1 MHERRYARHGG
12 WRRYD
17 NYFPSRFGFG
27 GPGYGGYGRKGMYG
41 GYRSHYNYGY
51 DYLNNY
57 NPIYR
62 NNSLPTVNANN
73 VTNVS
78 VGAKMTMKWLFI
90 LILLT
95 LSFIAFE

>member
-12 WRRYD
+12 WRRYGNCD
-17 NYFPSRFGFG
+17 ASRFGFG

-51 DYLNNY
+51 NY
-57 NPIYR
+57 NPIYI
-62 NNSLPTVNANN
+62 NNAAPTVNVAPRR
-73 VTNVS
+73 VS

-90 LILLT
+90 LILIT
-95 LSFIAFE
+95 LSFIAFN